1 MSDAS
6 RTPLHAAVDG
16 QVAAVSSSECVFRP
30 ANGGAPVLLPIAA
43 VEAMDACRAFR
54 PLARHVEEVAAMQPQ
69 LPREAVARG
78 LESLVARGLF
88 VSDRE
93 FLAAPAGAADDAPLR
108 AVFVR
113 ACNRPKQ
120 LERLLASLAANER
133 RHRGGHRYVVL
144 DDSRDAEAAR
154 AHAALLGAFA
164 RETGARTVLVDAPRW
179 NAIVAGLAAVAPEAV
194 RTAIARDDA
203 AGAPRFGGGKGYN
216 LAALLGAG
224 ARYALLDDDFVLP
237 LRRAPDAAPGLALA
251 AGAGVAARFHDDP
264 ETALGIGDEL
274 DADPFEHARTHCGVA
289 LGTLW
294 SRPGLAP
301 DLEGF
306 APSLA
311 PRVRA
316 ASRVATLTHGHRGDS
331 GAQSSR
337 WMYLLDP
344 DSRRAFARDE
354 GRYARHL
361 EAGAVWFGPARAR
374 VDEYSAFT
382 PFAVDARDFVP
393 PTMAGGR
400 SEDILFGVLL
410 AACDTACVALHT
422 NLSIGHRQEARRV
435 RSGSLG
441 EPATPVTNQWLAD
454 LLRSAAADLH
464 ADAPRA
470 RCAALA
476 GVLRDAASASD
487 ARLAEMVASYLRFA
501 RADMAASLA
510 RVRDEAGDAPDFWKR
525 DVERMIAVHREALV
539 REPEPRFS
547 DWTAAGADG
556 VGALR
561 GTLASFAAVLEA
573 WPALYDHAARC
584 AESLLQEPA

>member
-1 MSDAS
+1 MNAAS

-16 QVAAVSSSECVFRP
+16 QVAAVSSTECVFRP
-30 ANGGAPVLLPIAA
+30 ADGGAPVLLPIAA
-43 VEAMDACRAFR
+43 VEAMDACRAFH
-54 PLARHVEEVAAMQPQ
+54 PLARHVEQVAAMQPQ
-69 LPREAVARG
+69 LPRDAVARG

-93 FLAAPAGAADDAPLR
+93 FLAAPAAQADDAPLR

-113 ACNRPKQ
+113 ACDRPKQ
-120 LERLLASLAANER
+120 VERLLASLAENEKR
-133 RHRGGHRYVVL
+133 FRGNHRYVVL
-144 DDSRDAEAAR
+144 DDSRDAQAAR
-154 AHAALLGAFA
+154 AHAALLDAFA
-164 RETGARTVLVDAPRW
+164 RETGARTVLVDAARW
-179 NAIVAGLAAVAPEAV
+179 SAIVERLASAAPAAV

-203 AGAPRFGGGKGYN
+203 GRPRFGGGKGYN

-237 LRRAPDAAPGLALA
+237 LRRAPDAASGIELA
-251 AGAGVAARFHDDP
+251 AGGGIAARFHDDP
-264 ETALGIGDEL
+264 DAALGVGDAL
-274 DADPFEHARTHCGVA
+274 DLDPFEHARTHCGLV
-289 LGTLW
+289 LGELW

-316 ASRVATLTHGHRGDS
+316 SARVATLTHGHRGDS

-337 WMYLLDP
+337 WMYLLDT
-344 DSRRAFARDE
+344 DSRRAFARDA
-354 GRYARHL
+354 GRYARNL

-374 VDEYSAFT
+374 VEEYSAFT
-382 PFAVDARDFVP
+382 PFAVDARTFVP

-400 SEDILFGVLL
+400 SEDILFGALL
-410 AACDTACVALHT
+410 ASCDPACVALHT

-454 LLRSAAADLH
+454 LLRSAAADVH
-464 ADAPRA
+464 ADTPPA
-470 RCAALA
+470 RCTALA

-487 ARLAEMVASYLRFA
+487 ARLAGMVAGYLRFA

-510 RVRDEAGDAPDFWKR
+510 RIREEADDAPDFWKR
-525 DVERMIAVHREALV
+525 DVERMVAVHREALV

-547 DWTAAGADG
+547 DWADAGAAGLA
-556 VGALR
+556 ALR
-561 GTLASFAAVLEA
+561 GTLTSFAGVLDA
-573 WPALYDHAARC
+573 WPALYDHAARS
-584 AESLLQEPA
+584 AESLLQDQA